1 MESDL
6 QKQEKEI
13 TDEISGLNKKV
24 SFLSVVM
31 ELSKVSQSKYLE
43 KQFNE
48 AQGQLRDIVRS
59 GPVQ

>member
-31 ELSKVSQSKYLE
+31 E
-43 KQFNE
+43 
-48 AQGQLRDIVRS
+48 
-59 GPVQ
+59 